1 MTFFYIIFPCA
12 NSFFY
17 FTRPT
22 PNNKFSNGPSLTRN
36 KARIRP
42 HDPASVSN
50 PALCLLACV
59 AGVERGRG
67 LGGREKETGVGKMG

>member
-1 MTFFYIIFPCA
+1 MTFFISFSLARI
-12 NSFFY
+12 FFY

-67 LGGREKETGVGKMG
+67 LGGREKERGVGKMG